1 MKAEL
6 SDRTISVSDIMYPTK
21 KTLPKQLEKADSEFS
36 LFYFAVLLSSSS
48 IGISALAYPSSMAQ
62 SGILLWILLLT
73 LALFVNYISSYVLVY
88 CGRETKSKDFSE
100 LTGKI
105 LGRGKVAVDF
115 MCVALNLGIIISCIM
130 TFNDFMTG
138 IFQHNYFDGVS
149 NVIVTSKKSLFW
161 IIFPN
166 LMLLPVL
173 LRRGIS
179 DMNAIAVGCVISI
192 VVLAAFISFVFSSQS
207 ISVNFKELEYF
218 NLSASPASFSLL
230 MFGFMNQQ
238 SILDV
243 FQDLRRKKI
252 NSVNRI
258 LNYQNVMSSVLYL
271 IIGLFGYLTF
281 YNDQDIKTKNLFA
294 FDLEKNLFYMIVNFT
309 VGLSVLLSIVPTFRP
324 TKNII
329 LSYLPSSNAKSRTSS
344 NLVVTVLCQLM
355 LIIASCCFEIF
366 DLNFLDI
373 IDFVSIF
380 VAPTICIYLPLI
392 FYVKISKSYRFL
404 LLAVFV
410 FIVNVCAIISF

>member
-6 SDRTISVSDIMYPTK
+6 SDHTISVSDITFPLK
-21 KTLPKQLEKADSEFS
+21 KKAARQSVQGDSE
-36 LFYFAVLLSSSS
+36 LGLCYFAVLLSSSS
-48 IGISALAYPSSMAQ
+48 IGISALAYPSSMAR
-62 SGILLWILLLT
+62 SGILLWILLLA
-73 LALFVNYISSYVLVY
+73 LAIVVNYISSYVLVY

-105 LGRGKVAVDF
+105 LGKGKVVVDF

-166 LMLLPVL
+166 LLLIPIL
-173 LRRGIS
+173 LRKGIT
-179 DMNAIAVGCVISI
+179 DMNAIAVGCVAAI
-192 VVLAAFISFVFSSQS
+192 VILAAFISFVFVTQS
-207 ISVNFKELEYF
+207 TSVDFKQLEYF
-218 NLSASPASFSLL
+218 NLAESPASFSLL

-252 NSVNRI
+252 HSVDRI
-258 LNYQNVMSSVLYL
+258 LNYQNVMASVLYL
-271 IIGLFGYLTF
+271 VIGFFGYLTF
-281 YNDQDIKTKNLFA
+281 YNDQDIKSKNLFA

-329 LSYLPSSNAKSRTSS
+329 LSYFPSQDSKSAASSNF
-344 NLVVTVLCQLM
+344 VVTIICQLM
-355 LIIASCCFEIF
+355 LIIASCCFEVF

-410 FIVNVCAIISF
+410 FIVNVFAIISF

>member
-1 MKAEL
+1 MKPGL
-6 SDRTISVSDIMYPTK
+6 SDSTIAISDVIFPLKSPFAAQT
-21 KTLPKQLEKADSEFS
+21 PQSESRFG
-36 LFYFAVLLSSSS
+36 LFYFGVLLSSSS
-48 IGISALAYPSSMAQ
+48 IGISALAYPSSMAR
-62 SGILLWILLLT
+62 SGILLWVLLLG
-73 LALFVNYISSYVLVY
+73 LAIVVNYISSYVLVY
-88 CGRETKSKDFSE
+88 CGRETKSKDFGE

-105 LGRGKVAVDF
+105 LGRGRIVVDF

-166 LMLLPVL
+166 LLLIPIL
-173 LRRGIS
+173 LRRGIT
-179 DMNAIAVGCVISI
+179 DMNAIAVGCVGAI
-192 VVLAAFISFVFSSQS
+192 VILAGFITFVFSTQN
-207 ISVNFKELEYF
+207 VAVDLKQLEYF
-218 NLSASPASFSLL
+218 NLRESPGSFSLL

-238 SILDV
+238 SIIDV
-243 FQDLRRKKI
+243 FQDLSRKKI
-252 NSVNRI
+252 QTVDRI
-258 LNYQNVMSSVLYL
+258 LNYQNIMSSCLYI

-329 LSYLPSSNAKSRTSS
+329 LSYLPCPNSRATT
-344 NLVVTVLCQLM
+344 NWNFMVTAICQLV
-355 LIIASCCFEIF
+355 LIIASCCFEVF

-373 IDFVSIF
+373 IDFVSVF

-392 FYVKISKSYRFL
+392 FYVKISKQYRFL
-404 LLAVFV
+404 LLASFVFV
-410 FIVNVCAIISF
+410 VNIFAIISF